1 MILSEVQIKSLL
13 MESDPPEKKILDM
26 VQTYIHDRKKLDTGP
41 IKSTTSPLQNQLLII
56 AFNCA
61 TEYYTEKYFKR

>member
-1 MILSEVQIKSLL
+1 MILSEVQIKTILMSPQPEERDLL
-13 MESDPPEKKILDM
+13 NV

-41 IKSTTSPLQNQLLII
+41 IRATNSPLQAQLLLI